1 MEKNWRKMEKNWR
14 KMEKNWGKME
24 KNGEIIGKKLKK
36 MEKKWDFST
45 KSGGV
50 EVEKPTSWSEK
61 STYKNTT
68 KRKHRYDLK
77 KTETFRNDH
86 PAMLLSTI

>member
-1 MEKNWRKMEKNWR
+1 MPKKWKQNAEKLAKVGEQL
-14 KMEKNWGKME
+14 E